1 MSKGPSIDYNKMSS
15 NKDKDNR
22 PNPNRTNYKKSEHK
36 KAQNFNSVTETKI
49 DLDTKEDTQVLV
61 KVDIE
66 RLNIRTGPGKN
77 YDKTGKYTG
86 IGTFAIT
93 EMTNGEGSDSGWG
106 RLKSGEGWISLEY
119 ATRV

>member
-22 PNPNRTNYKKSEHK
+22 PNQNRTNYKKSEHK
-36 KAQNFNSVTETKI
+36 KSTELYFRHRDKM

-93 EMTNGEGSDSGWG
+93 KMTNGEGSDSGWG
-106 RLKSGEGWISLEY
+106 RLESGEGWISLDY